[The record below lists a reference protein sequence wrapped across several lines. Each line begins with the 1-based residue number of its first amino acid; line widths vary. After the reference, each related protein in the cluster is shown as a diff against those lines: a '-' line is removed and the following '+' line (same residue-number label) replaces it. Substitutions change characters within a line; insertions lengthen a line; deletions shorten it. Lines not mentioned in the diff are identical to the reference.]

1 MTPFVVPW
9 SKHIPGRQV
18 RTSLVF
24 IFISTLISKQKVEIA
39 DESSKIPFSIIKQK
53 KVLCFQTMTSLDWFS
68 SIWPP
73 HCFIHAASR
82 VEDSRGVTVAPV
94 AIHPSLRLAGQV
106 GVHQG
111 GARGGASARR
121 DHPGGR
127 TVPAGNHGEL
137 VRAGR
142 GAVVKIGRAAGLEGS
157 TLALGGARV
166 WRGKVGVV
174 VGAAQRHAGG
184 DWRRVGEG
192 GRVVHP
198 RAGETALCEGGEA
211 RELTIELTGE
221 RAQIRRTYGH
231 THETFL

>member
-1 MTPFVVPW
+1 
-9 SKHIPGRQV
+9 
-18 RTSLVF
+18 
-24 IFISTLISKQKVEIA
+24 
-39 DESSKIPFSIIKQK
+39 
-53 KVLCFQTMTSLDWFS
+53 MTSVDFQSPPRWFS

-82 VEDSRGVTVAPV
+82 VENSRGVTVTPV

-142 GAVVKIGRAAGLEGS
+142 SAVVEIGRAAGLEGS
-157 TLALGGARV
+157 ALALGGTRV
-166 WRGKVGVV
+166 RRGKVGVV
-174 VGAAQRHAGG
+174 VGAAQWHAGG
-184 DWRRVGEG
+184 DGRAVGEG

-198 RAGETALCEGGEA
+198 RAGETALCEGGKT
-211 RELTIELTGE
+211 RKLTIKLTGE
-221 RAQIRRTYGH
+221 WAQVRRTYRHTH
-231 THETFL
+231 THETINLRLSDTNDEADLIT